1 MESSTFSH
9 LPPSS
14 LVIKK
19 TSKVI
24 IRDCIFLRMYPSS
37 ITVSQTKR
45 VEVVHNE
52 LSLNAIKAVSTSDGS
67 HLFISCNRW
76 SVSSLLCRKSSYS
89 VPTRLLGDPV
99 APECLPTTTTT
110 SSTTTTTEVVADM
123 MAETSSSPSSAVLS
137 HLQTSQQEAGVT
149 VETLV
154 GVVTGALVILSVLV
168 VIILALLVRK
178 HNYLAKCSR
187 SQDYILHSEG
197 PVQAS
202 SIPAPHP
209 LPVSPLYTPDLA
221 KISRLGGERLVVT
234 GPVWLDEI
242 QNNPIFNRQRH
253 KLTEE
258 EEEETRPLRSISG
271 N

>member
-76 SVSSLLCRKSSYS
+76 SVSSQLCRKSSYS

-168 VIILALLVRK
+168 IIILALLVRK
-178 HNYLAKCSR
+178 HN
-187 SQDYILHSEG
+187 ILHSEG

-202 SIPAPHP
+202 SIPAPTN